1 MPVWIK
7 VQVHTATST
16 DHMKQYTMTKSNN
29 QKTRLVKF
37 FAKTQEAT
45 SSELAN
51 RCSIANVSAV
61 IAELRHD
68 GHVIWTN
75 RYKNKKTGKP
85 VFKYRYD
92 AKRTAAN
99 LR

>member
-1 MPVWIK
+1 M
-7 VQVHTATST
+7 SN
-16 DHMKQYTMTKSNN
+16 SNN
-29 QKTRLVKF
+29 TQKARLYNLL
-37 FAKTQEAT
+37 ATHRQEVT
-45 SSELAN
+45 ISEASR

-61 IAELRHD
+61 VAQLRAE

-75 RYKNKKTGKP
+75 RYTNKKTGKP

-99 LR
+99 QLR

>member
-29 QKTRLVKF
+29 QKTRLVNF
-37 FAKTQEAT
+37 LAKGKEVTIAEAAAR
-45 SSELAN
+45 L
-51 RCSIANVSAV
+51 RIANPSAV
-61 IAELRHD
+61 VASLRQD

-75 RYKNKKTGKP
+75 RRKDTKTGRTIYR
-85 VFKYRYD
+85 YRYD
-92 AKRTAAN
+92 AKRSAAN
-99 LR
+99 LS

>member
-45 SSELAN
+45 SSELAH
-51 RCSIANVSAV
+51 RCSIANPSAV
-61 IAELRHD
+61 ISDLRNE

-75 RYKNKKTGKP
+75 RSVDAKTGRP
-85 VFKYRYD
+85 VYRYRYD
-92 AKRTAAN
+92 AKRSAAN
-99 LR
+99 LS

>member
-1 MPVWIK
+1 M
-7 VQVHTATST
+7 SN
-16 DHMKQYTMTKSNN
+16 SNN
-29 QKTRLVKF
+29 TQKARLF
-37 FAKTQEAT
+37 NLLAKQGQEVT
-45 SSELAN
+45 ISEASR

-61 IAELRHD
+61 VAQLRAE

-99 LR
+99 MR